1 MNSTITCENVIEVCI
16 LAEKNLILLKIGPQL
31 WALILNISPNN
42 ILTLINIIRDSM
54 CTAKFSN
61 LNTVYEIESP
71 LYTENVRASI

>member
-1 MNSTITCENVIEVCI
+1 MSLRSVFW
-16 LAEKNLILLKIGPQL
+16 AEKNIILLKIGPQL

-42 ILTLINIIRDSM
+42 ILTLINISRDSM